1 MGAGHTPANRD
12 EPDVKPDDNGIHG
25 AVDGA
30 LDDLVTLLHEPI
42 NQEAKCQDGK
52 IQCRVVVV
60 HVGDT
65 RHNNKGEI
73 VKEPAS
79 HGVKSRVVNLVNI
92 VLVEFFETTLPSQDV
107 PNNDEANNT
116 ERYSRA
122 PVDKGV
128 TEEEILDDVV
138 VPTTHSETNMQDRPL
153 PPLGGKVVLLI
164 GVGDQSVVGGH
175 HRDIEMDEVVE
186 EGRLV

>member
-1 MGAGHTPANRD
+1 MGAGHTPAD
-12 EPDVKPDDNGIHG
+12 GEEPDVKTNDHGIHD

-42 NQEAKCQDGK
+42 NQEAKGQDGK

-73 VKEPAS
+73 VKEPSS

-92 VLVEFFETTLPSQDV
+92 VLVEFSESTLPSQDV
-107 PNNDEANNT
+107 PNDDEANNAQ
-116 ERYSRA
+116 RHSRA
-122 PVDKGV
+122 PVDKWV
-128 TEEEILDDVV
+128 TKEEVLDDVV
-138 VPTTHSETNMQDRPL
+138 VPTTHAETNVQDGPL
-153 PPLGGKVVLLI
+153 PPLGGKVVLLV

-175 HRDIEMDEVVE
+175 HRDIEMDKVME